1 VTTVT
6 DADREAAA
14 EYGRAVGIFTRLEA
28 RNVRNGG
35 NDDCT
40 IVQAFARHREAAE
53 QRGRLEGAEIMR
65 EAAAERLRSSVLYS
79 VKESR
84 ISFMTARDIIKA
96 LDPAAILAAHARAKE
111 TPDVRTDMADL
122 GASGDLGLGRDGL
135 VLKPL
140 GDSDGDDGA

>member
-1 VTTVT
+1 MTTVT
-6 DADREAAA
+6 DADQLRMAAIYTA
-14 EYGRAVGIFTRLEA
+14 NAPKYAQEIL
-28 RNVRNGG
+28 NGEH
-35 NDDCT
+35 DAT
-40 IVQAFARHREAAE
+40 ALLQAFARHREAAE
-53 QRGRLEGAEIMR
+53 QRARLEGAEIMR

-111 TPDVRTDMADL
+111 TPDVRTGMADP
-122 GASGDLGLGRDGL
+122 GASGALGLGRDGL